1 MPQAKRSYFM
11 LFQSKKKK
19 AEAER
24 ARITALCAK
33 DLQYVTLRDCAENTE
48 VVIGKSGY
56 INYAVAEEMI
66 YILCDGKPVFA
77 KPVSELTVGELL
89 SKNGSTFT
97 YVDSETGKRMTVVA
111 YYNYYRK

>member
-1 MPQAKRSYFM
+1 M

-24 ARITALCAK
+24 ERIAALCAK

-56 INYAVAEEMI
+56 INFSEDRIM
-66 YILCDGKPVFA
+66 ILCDGKLVFS
-77 KPVSELTVGELL
+77 KPVSELAVGELL
-89 SKNGSTFT
+89 SKNGSTFSYT
-97 YVDSETGKRMTVVA
+97 DNETGKRMTVVA
-111 YYNYYRK
+111 YYSYYRK

>member
-1 MPQAKRSYFM
+1 M

-24 ARITALCAK
+24 ERIAALCAK

-56 INYAVAEEMI
+56 INFGEEKIM
-66 YILCDGKPVFA
+66 ILCEGQLVFSMPIA
-77 KPVSELTVGELL
+77 DLTVGELL

-97 YVDSETGKRMTVVA
+97 YVDKETGKRMTVVA

>member
-1 MPQAKRSYFM
+1 M

-24 ARITALCAK
+24 ERIAALCAK

-56 INYAVAEEMI
+56 INFSEDRIM
-66 YILCDGKPVFA
+66 ILCDGKLVFS
-77 KPVSELTVGELL
+77 KPVSELAVGELL
-89 SKNGSTFT
+89 SKNGATFSDT
-97 YVDSETGKRMTVVA
+97 DNETGKRMTVVA
-111 YYNYYRK
+111 YYSYYRK